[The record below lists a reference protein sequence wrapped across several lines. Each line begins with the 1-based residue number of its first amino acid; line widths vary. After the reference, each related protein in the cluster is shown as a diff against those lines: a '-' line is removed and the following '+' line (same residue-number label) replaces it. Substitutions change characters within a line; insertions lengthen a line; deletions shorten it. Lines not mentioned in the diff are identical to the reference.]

1 MKQAEKAG
9 MEMEVNRRRWGS
21 WEDGY
26 GAQQL
31 LRSEREERGWQNV
44 TGVNEFFS
52 PGEEDYALRMPVL
65 NVTSVTLMFALV
77 PLGGVATSLK
87 GILAPFPGETWGSG

>member
-1 MKQAEKAG
+1 MG
-9 MEMEVNRRRWGS
+9 VIGGR
-21 WEDGY
+21 Y